1 MKPIYLDYNASTP
14 LLPEVREAMLPW
26 LKNGFGNPSSSHFY
40 GQKSKQA
47 IENARRQVADLLN
60 CQPEEIIFTSGGSES
75 NNLAVRGVAE
85 LHPGGHIITSIIEHP
100 AVLEVCRYLENN
112 NFKVTYLPVTADGLV
127 EVSAVAA
134 AIRPDTF
141 LITIMLA
148 NNEIGTLQAVREI
161 AEIAHA
167 HGILVHTD
175 AAQAVGKMPVDVHEL
190 GVDLLSVAGHK
201 MYAPKGV
208 GALYISTG
216 VRITPLFHGAGH
228 EHGLRPGTENVLEIV
243 GLGQAA
249 EVFRSN
255 STEIL

>member
-40 GQKSKQA
+40 GQKCKQA

-148 NNEIGTLQAVREI
+148 NNEIGTLQAVRE
-161 AEIAHA
+161 
-167 HGILVHTD
+167 
-175 AAQAVGKMPVDVHEL
+175 
-190 GVDLLSVAGHK
+190 
-201 MYAPKGV
+201 
-208 GALYISTG
+208 
-216 VRITPLFHGAGH
+216 
-228 EHGLRPGTENVLEIV
+228 
-243 GLGQAA
+243 
-249 EVFRSN
+249 
-255 STEIL
+255 